1 MQKIVARRR
10 KSFLYFCID
19 INILDNQ
26 MLSEIVMILIV
37 TKDSNNGNCLTNYLI
52 PDG

>member
-26 MLSEIVMILIV
+26 MITEIV
-37 TKDSNNGNCLTNYLI
+37 KHYLI
-52 PDG
+52 HQYFVLSIIKSV